1 MFVVSYFCKMRNFI
15 LVLISMLSSLA
26 QLHSQK
32 LTSIELLD
40 RAISFHD
47 PKGAWKSFNG
57 NFKVLMETPTS
68 SDRLSVLWMNHP
80 EQKFGLEVKKDN
92 DSYRYI
98 FDKDSCVTTFNGSD
112 QISEEDRKKYR
123 LTCERGKMMR
133 NYYTYLYGLPMKLRD
148 PGTLLDPTVN
158 TKTFKGKEYLVL
170 KVNYDEEVG
179 KDVWYFYFDPTTY
192 AMEVY
197 QFYHDERKN
206 DGEYILLK
214 DLVEVQGIKMP
225 KDRSWYMNK
234 DDKFLGKDIL
244 LKE

>member
-1 MFVVSYFCKMRNFI
+1 MYFCDMRIFI
-15 LVLISMLSSLA
+15 IISITVLSGIAPL
-26 QLHSQK
+26 QSQK
-32 LTSIELLD
+32 LTSTELLD

-47 PKGAWKSFNG
+47 PDGAWNTFNG

-92 DSYRYI
+92 VSYRYI
-98 FDKDSCVTTFNGSD
+98 FEKDSCLTTLNGSD
-112 QISEEDRKKYR
+112 QISKEDREKYR

-133 NYYTYLYGLPMKLRD
+133 NYYTYLYGLPMKLKD
-148 PGTLLDPTVN
+148 PGTLLDPKVT
-158 TKTFKGKEYLVL
+158 TKTFKGKKYLVL

-179 KDVWYFYFDPTTY
+179 KDVWYFYFDPTTF

-197 QFYHDERKN
+197 QFYHDESKN
-206 DGEYILLK
+206 DGEYILLNG
-214 DLVEVQGIKMP
+214 LVEVQGIKMP